1 MHDKARDDDG
11 EAITDCVA
19 GRKGA
24 TLKPVDDPTPSGWSA
39 LHVAGVYNTASAA
52 AAAISNS
59 GDVLAQDVHGRT
71 PLHLAA
77 ANNAVETL
85 SHMVAKVGRGNL
97 DKVRDAE
104 GNTPLHAAAKL
115 GSSDAARYLL
125 QASADA
131 RALNARGHLPHDAA
145 TTPSFALAN
154 ELLQVGLLRFSE
166 FGRRARTSRLRR
178 LLLNT
183 KPRCVPVHLSLSS
196 LSLSRSRASARALSA
211 CA

>member
-1 MHDKARDDDG
+1 M
-11 EAITDCVA
+11 
-19 GRKGA
+19 
-24 TLKPVDDPTPSGWSA
+24 
-39 LHVAGVYNTASAA
+39 
-52 AAAISNS
+52 
-59 GDVLAQDVHGRT
+59 
-71 PLHLAA
+71 
-77 ANNAVETL
+77 
-85 SHMVAKVGRGNL
+85 
-97 DKVRDAE
+97 RDAE
-104 GNTPLHAAAKL
+104 GNTPLHDAAKL

-183 KPRCVPVHLSLSS
+183 KPRCVHVHLSLSR
-196 LSLSRSRASARALSA
+196 LSRSLALSRARALSLSA
-211 CA
+211 CV

>member
-85 SHMVAKVGRGNL
+85 THMVAKVGRGNL

-104 GNTPLHAAAKL
+104 GNTPLHVAAKL

-131 RALNARGHLPHDAA
+131 RALNARGHLPQDTA

-166 FGRRARTSRLRR
+166 IFSAPASIVRARAEIEPICRAELAGRSAAD
-178 LLLNT
+178 
-183 KPRCVPVHLSLSS
+183 SLMV
-196 LSLSRSRASARALSA
+196 ARWSELTPS
-211 CA
+211 

>member
-104 GNTPLHAAAKL
+104 GNTPYHM
-115 GSSDAARYLL
+115 YIYV
-125 QASADA
+125 
-131 RALNARGHLPHDAA
+131 HVHI
-145 TTPSFALAN
+145 
-154 ELLQVGLLRFSE
+154 
-166 FGRRARTSRLRR
+166 
-178 LLLNT
+178 
-183 KPRCVPVHLSLSS
+183 CVYIHIYTYMYMYMYTYI
-196 LSLSRSRASARALSA
+196 
-211 CA
+211 CTYIYIYTHTHTHTHTYI